1 MSPKAGV
8 DRQEGIVPT
17 LRQPS
22 INTFWLVLREMDD
35 SSRLCST
42 YRAVSSEVLG
52 LTWAAFWNVV
62 RCESKVNKLGR
73 VLDRV
78 SCAGP
83 CVV

>member
-1 MSPKAGV
+1 MSPKVPGV

-52 LTWAAFWNVV
+52 LTWSAF
-62 RCESKVNKLGR
+62 
-73 VLDRV
+73 
-78 SCAGP
+78 
-83 CVV
+83 